1 MHFFYGFVVFM
12 IVLFVYM
19 HVMETYKTSEKLQL
33 YEMDYTDNPALQTAC
48 NVKQPIVFEFR
59 PVFAEFFYRQSPQIY
74 LEQMGLIDV
83 ALKDTDDYWMRNDLE
98 SVDYVVISYKSMHS
112 LIRSD
117 ARGHYI
123 SEGNGDF
130 VADANLGDLYRRLDE
145 YLKPAYACHTGYDI
159 VFGSK
164 RATFPMR
171 YHTHDRI
178 FLCVLSGK
186 ISVRMATWKSSVNFG
201 GGGGRGE
208 PPRFPTIIRDYE
220 NYEFRVRENPWKPA
234 GGGDVFTNFQ
244 TRYLDFTVLAGQ
256 ILFIPAYWFYSIRL
270 DETDTILAE
279 IKYNSPINMLANAW
293 DIGKWYL
300 QQKNIER
307 VDVGPTGL
315 LRGNSEIPEI
325 SDSVSPQIS
334 ESPSEPSLEDSLE
347 IITKK

>member
-1 MHFFYGFVVFM
+1 
-12 IVLFVYM
+12 
-19 HVMETYKTSEKLQL
+19 METYKTSEKFQL

-59 PVFAEFFYRQSPQIY
+59 PIFAEFFYRQSPQIY

-83 ALKDTDDYWMRNDLE
+83 ALKDTDDYWMRTDLE
-98 SVDYVVISYKSMHS
+98 SVDYVVISYKSIHS
-112 LIRSD
+112 LILSD

-164 RATFPMR
+164 QATFPMR

-186 ISVRMATWKSSVNFG
+186 ISVRMATWKSSVNC
-201 GGGGRGE
+201 GGRGE

-220 NYEFRVRENPWKPA
+220 NYEFWVRENPWKPA
-234 GGGDVFTNFQ
+234 GGGGVFTNFQ

-270 DETDTILAE
+270 DETNTILAE

-307 VDVGPTGL
+307 VDGGVDVGPTGL
-315 LRGNSEIPEI
+315 FTVDSEI
-325 SDSVSPQIS
+325 SDSISPQIS
-334 ESPSEPSLEDSLE
+334 ESSKSSLEYSLE

>member
-19 HVMETYKTSEKLQL
+19 HVMETYKTSEKIQL
-33 YEMDYTDNPALQTAC
+33 YEMDYTDNPVLQSAC

-59 PVFAEFFYRQSPQIY
+59 HVFAEFFYRQTPQIY
-74 LEQMGLIDV
+74 LEQIGLIDV
-83 ALKDTDDYWMRNDLE
+83 ALKDTDDYWMRTDIE

-123 SEGNGDF
+123 SEGNCDF
-130 VADANLGDLYRRLDE
+130 VADANLGNLYRRLDE

-164 RATFPMR
+164 LATFPMR

-186 ISVRMATWKSSVNFG
+186 ISVRMATWKSSV

-220 NYEFRVRENPWKPA
+220 NYEFRVRENPWKPE
-234 GGGDVFTNFQ
+234 GDVFTNFQ

-307 VDVGPTGL
+307 VGGVVADVGPTGL
-315 LRGNSEIPEI
+315 FTGNSEI
-325 SDSVSPQIS
+325 SDPISPQIS
-334 ESPSEPSLEDSLE
+334 ESSKSSLEDSLE